1 VDDGRRRHRRWHGW
15 RAFILAL
22 PVSVLMPVGIVARA
36 LRGIWD
42 DRTSRGILIVAAWLL
57 VGGTVIF
64 MLIEGFSLIDSF
76 YFCFITLAT
85 IGYGDLSPS
94 TDVGKLVTVIYS
106 IAGLGIMAALI
117 SSIATQRLSA
127 YRDAAG
133 PEEAGA
139 GDATSDT
146 GRGSLGDPGH

>member
-1 VDDGRRRHRRWHGW
+1 MDDGRRRHRHRHGW
-15 RAFILAL
+15 RGFILAL
-22 PVSVLMPVGIVARA
+22 PVTALMPFGIVARA

-42 DRTSRGILIVAAWLL
+42 DRTSRGILIVAVWLL
-57 VGGTVIF
+57 VGGTVTF
-64 MLIEGFSLIDSF
+64 MLIEGFSPIDSF

-94 TDVGKLVTVIYS
+94 TDIGKLVTVIYS

-117 SSIATQRLSA
+117 STIATQRLSA

-133 PEEAGA
+133 PDDAEAEADEGA
-139 GDATSDT
+139 QT
-146 GRGSLGDPGH
+146 DPGP

>member
-42 DRTSRGILIVAAWLL
+42 DRTSRGILIVAVWLL
-57 VGGTVIF
+57 IGGTVIF
-64 MLIEGFSLIDSF
+64 MLIEGFSPIDSF
-76 YFCFITLAT
+76 YFCFITLAA

-94 TDVGKLVTVIYS
+94 TDVGNLVTVIYS

-133 PEEAGA
+133 PDDAEAEADEGA
-139 GDATSDT
+139 QT
-146 GRGSLGDPGH
+146 DPGP

>member
-1 VDDGRRRHRRWHGW
+1 
-15 RAFILAL
+15 
-22 PVSVLMPVGIVARA
+22 M
-36 LRGIWD
+36 RGIWD
-42 DRTSRGILIVAAWLL
+42 DRTSRGILIVAFWLL
-57 VGGTVIF
+57 IGGTVIF
-64 MLIEGFSLIDSF
+64 MLIEGFSPIDSF

-127 YRDAAG
+127 YRAAADTRAAG
-133 PEEAGA
+133 E
-139 GDATSDT
+139 DDTSDA
-146 GRGSLGDPGH
+146 GRTTLSDPGG